1 MLLDEEPMACSRSFS
16 ASIDLNHN
24 IIKLNKMHELRL
36 VDVILIQ
43 LVVIEEIE
51 EAEMPLI
58 ESQSFT

>member
-1 MLLDEEPMACSRSFS
+1 
-16 ASIDLNHN
+16 
-24 IIKLNKMHELRL
+24 MHELRL

-43 LVVIEEIE
+43 LVVIEEIG